1 MAKRKKNR
9 HHAKNRNDAKGSVES
24 ANATEAV
31 ADGSAS
37 EADTSA
43 VDTTDVEPRADSDQ
57 AIESPSVP
65 ESEAIAAQE
74 DGPSELVPDRLETEA
89 DAGGVGEEP
98 AVEEPK
104 AETAVEASEQPA
116 QASTGKRK
124 NKKGKKAAKAEA
136 AGATGDDLPAPPTDT
151 AEAVTESESLPEAA
165 SPDEAVDGAESASS
179 IEPNPNDAE
188 DEVESGDQAE
198 TAPAEGQDETSEA
211 SASADAPV
219 DGASEDDGK
228 TADASE
234 ADATGEA
241 PADGNA
247 LEGDRLETIIES
259 LLFASDKALN
269 LTDLKRLLGDRDG
282 KKISAAVQSLIQK
295 RMDTGIQVVTLS
307 TGWHLRTSVDNAEWV
322 SKLLV
327 GKPVRLSRAMM
338 ETLAIVAY
346 RQPVT
351 RPEVDDIRGVDC
363 GAVLKT
369 LLDRGLVRIIGKKEE
384 VGRPMLYGTTQEFLR
399 VFNLRD
405 LTELPTL
412 REFYD
417 LSAEDQSKVDAE
429 APQTPSATT
438 AKPEVALNSVARG
451 ALAPEDADT
460 DPLLDELDEASKLA
474 KKALGETEPDEKAE
488 DKAEEKA
495 EDKSEEKAEDSA
507 EDKAADKTEGS
518 ESEATTH
525 NEPESTPAGE

>member
-1 MAKRKKNR
+1 MSKRKKNK
-9 HHAKNRNDAKGSVES
+9 HHAKNKKGAKGTVES
-24 ANATEAV
+24 ANATEVV
-31 ADGSAS
+31 ADVSEPEVDTSVVESAEAEGAA
-37 EADTSA
+37 EADPATPPS
-43 VDTTDVEPRADSDQ
+43 DVT
-57 AIESPSVP
+57 
-65 ESEAIAAQE
+65 ESEAAPIEQAA
-74 DGPSELVPDRLETEA
+74 PSELASDVLEPEAEA
-89 DAGGVGEEP
+89 DANG

-104 AETAVEASEQPA
+104 ADAVSDVNESVAETGK
-116 QASTGKRK
+116 GKRK
-124 NKKGKKAAKAEA
+124 SKKGKKAAKNEATTATSDQPSASAEEKTDGEPATVSEPTSEAAGSGEVTAQDEGVASETGDAEGTTESALEDVEPEASAREQNESAEA
-136 AGATGDDLPAPPTDT
+136 A
-151 AEAVTESESLPEAA
+151 VN
-165 SPDEAVDGAESASS
+165 AES
-179 IEPNPNDAE
+179 
-188 DEVESGDQAE
+188 G
-198 TAPAEGQDETSEA
+198 APAEGESQGSDGESQD
-211 SASADAPV
+211 
-219 DGASEDDGK
+219 DGAGEGEEVS
-228 TADASE
+228 
-234 ADATGEA
+234 EA
-241 PADGNA
+241 PADPNA
-247 LEGDRLETIIES
+247 LEGDRLESIIES
-259 LLFASDKALN
+259 LLFASDKALS
-269 LTDLKRLLGDRDG
+269 LSDLKRLLGDRDG
-282 KKISAAVQSLIQK
+282 KKINAAVQSLIQK

-438 AKPEVALNSVARG
+438 AKPDVALNSVARG
-451 ALAPEDADT
+451 ALAPEEEDT

-474 KKALGETEPDEKAE
+474 KKALGEMEPDKSEQ
-488 DKAEEKA
+488 DKEEEKA
-495 EDKSEEKAEDSA
+495 EGAQ
-507 EDKAADKTEGS
+507 
-518 ESEATTH
+518 SEAAAH